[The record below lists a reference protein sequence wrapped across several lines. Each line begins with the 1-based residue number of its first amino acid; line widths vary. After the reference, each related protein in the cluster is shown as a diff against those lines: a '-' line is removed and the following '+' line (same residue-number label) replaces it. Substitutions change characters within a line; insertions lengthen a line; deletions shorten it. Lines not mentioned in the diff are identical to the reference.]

1 MVRRQP
7 HAPEDL
13 KHRSRRG
20 DGFSLIEVLVG
31 VILTG
36 LMLVAG
42 VRALLALIQE
52 DSANQLELN
61 RKDAVGRVFGLMQD
75 EIRNA
80 QRLDSG
86 SIASPLTGIDSTN
99 CPTAAVRTVLILRGP
114 TASEDISYGLQVRA
128 DSAWRGPAVLVRCGF
143 PYREDGSLNTAAGR
157 SEQVVLD
164 NLQTDGFTVFTPGGA
179 GAISRSLELTLI
191 SNAAGTPVRS
201 TQQVPINSTQVY
213 DLASSTAGSGSG
225 STASS
230 CRTGCASGT
239 SVQWTPEA
247 GDTVEGNYN
256 LEDVIYFTGNRSDFE
271 ISGVGSGNRCINAST
286 ADSPAGNCRVRRG
299 SGAWT
304 VINYGD
310 VLVFSDSEIR
320 IPNNPGIF

>member
-7 HAPEDL
+7 NSPKGL
-13 KHRSRRG
+13 QHRTRRG

-31 VILTG
+31 VILTS

-42 VRALLALIQE
+42 VRALLALIQG

-61 RKDAVGRVFGLMQD
+61 RKDAVGRVLGLMQD

-86 SIASPLTGIDSTN
+86 TIASPLTGIDSTN

-114 TASEDISYGLQVRA
+114 TASDDISYGLQVRA
-128 DSAWRGPAVLVRCGF
+128 DSTWRGPAVLVRCGF
-143 PYREDGSLNTAAGR
+143 PYRDDGSLNTAAGR

-164 NLQTDGFTVFTPGGA
+164 NLQTGGFTVSTLGGA
-179 GAISRSLELTLI
+179 GAISRTLELTLTTDA
-191 SNAAGTPVRS
+191 SGTPVRS
-201 TQQVPINSTQVY
+201 TQQVPINTAQVY
-213 DLASSTAGSGSG
+213 DLASSTAGSSG
-225 STASS
+225 SSGSS
-230 CRTGCASGT
+230 CRTGCPSGI

-299 SGAWT
+299 SSGAW
-304 VINYGD
+304 VSINYGD